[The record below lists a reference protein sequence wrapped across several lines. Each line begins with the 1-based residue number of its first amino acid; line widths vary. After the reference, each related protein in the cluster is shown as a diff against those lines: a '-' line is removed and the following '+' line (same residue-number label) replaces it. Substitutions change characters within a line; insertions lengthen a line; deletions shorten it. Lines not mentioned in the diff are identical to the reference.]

1 MPIAMMDKAT
11 PTSRARKPFFFS
23 GKESERSE
31 FFSEKEED
39 ARHGSKPEGDVEC
52 YYYRYSREW
61 DFFFLAKC
69 SYGICNLDDSG

>member
-1 MPIAMMDKAT
+1 MGSKAGDS
-11 PTSRARKPFFFS
+11 P

-39 ARHGSKPEGDVEC
+39 ARHGSKPEGDMEC

-61 DFFFLAKC
+61 EALSSCKMQ
-69 SYGICNLDDSG
+69 L